1 MEFSCWRA
9 PCPNS
14 VSIAAASELI
24 DLACADHQA
33 MSVAVR
39 ILSALTTV
47 IRQEA
52 DGTPPGT

>member
-33 MSVAVR
+33 MSVAAR

-47 IRQEA
+47 IRLET